1 MDKDGRPVQQKQGS
15 LMRKKYASFHLLTTS
30 SISAIEA
37 VRIDSFRSWT
47 QAHTILS
54 SCTHIRYYIC
64 TEVLFWV
71 KKCQK
76 ILDSSLRKILQ
87 TDSTVK
93 EELMQKLF
101 IVNGIPKCVT
111 HPKKI
116 FCKDIVHTIAQ
127 GWVWYRE
134 SGFWYTIIVS
144 EFIPKYVQNE
154 KCFFPVFWQ
163 IFGKCDDF

>member
-1 MDKDGRPVQQKQGS
+1 MDEQGS

-76 ILDSSLRKILQ
+76 ILDSSLRKIKYLV
-87 TDSTVK
+87 DRLYYK

-116 FCKDIVHTIAQ
+116 FCKDNVHTIAQ
-127 GWVWYRE
+127 GWIWYRE

-154 KCFFPVFWQ
+154 KGCFSQVFAHFW
-163 IFGKCDDF
+163 